1 MVVAWIR
8 RWFEALQAE
17 QARHDGLAPTISVV
31 VPAFNEQ
38 EGILKFHNEILLP
51 ELEVLGYLFE
61 IVYIDDG
68 SLDGTLALLLSI
80 AERDGRVR
88 VVSLSRNFGKEIATT
103 AGIETARGD
112 AIIIMDADGQ
122 HPPSMIHQF
131 IDQWEQGSQVVV
143 GVRTQNTN
151 EGVVKRW
158 GSKLFYRLFNT
169 LSDTE
174 LIPGSTDFRL
184 IDAEVRNAF
193 LRFPERQRITRAL
206 IDWLGFQRSYV
217 EFQAPARLA
226 GTANY
231 SVRGLIKLA
240 VNSFISLS
248 LKPLYFFGWVGV
260 VITLLA
266 LLIGLFLFVEQ
277 FLLGDPLGLNFTG
290 SALLSIFVAFLIG
303 IVLMSQ
309 AMLAA
314 YIAHVHEQTQGRPLF
329 VVNRKQSRF

>member
-1 MVVAWIR
+1 M
-8 RWFEALQAE
+8 QAE
-17 QARHDGLAPTISVV
+17 QTRRGAPDPFLSVV

-38 EGILKFHNEILLP
+38 DGIMMFHQDILIP
-51 ELEVLGYLFE
+51 ELELLGKSFE
-61 IVYIDDG
+61 VVYINDG
-68 SLDGTLALLLSI
+68 STDDTLELLQSI
-80 AERDGRVR
+80 TKQDGRAR
-88 VVSLSRNFGKEIATT
+88 IVSLSRNFGKEIATT
-103 AGIETARGD
+103 AGIESARGD
-112 AIIIMDADGQ
+112 AILIMDADGQ
-122 HPPSMIHQF
+122 HPPSMIGKF
-131 IDQWEQGSQVVV
+131 IDQWERGSQVVV
-143 GVRTQNTN
+143 GVRTQNTD

-158 GSKLFYRLFNT
+158 GSKAFYRLFNS
-169 LSDTE
+169 LSGTE

-184 IDAEVRNAF
+184 IDAEVREAF

-206 IDWLGFQRSYV
+206 IDWLGFERSYV

-266 LLIGLFLFVEQ
+266 LVVGLFLFAEQ
-277 FLLGDPLGLNFTG
+277 FLLGDPLGLKFSG
-290 SALLSIFVAFLIG
+290 AALLGLFVSFLVG

-329 VVNRKQSRF
+329 VLNRRQSRGL

>member
-38 EGILKFHNEILLP
+38 EGILKFHSEILLP